1 MKKIL
6 IAANRQSGKGRGAK
20 VLQHAVQALQQ
31 NGVVCEV
38 LLSEYDGHLLQT
50 LPLRLA
56 EKWDTI
62 AALGGDGTL
71 FQVINCCLHTP
82 NFTTPLALIPAG
94 TGNSFSKELTGDKTQ
109 PAWQKIISDQPTA
122 IDVIQCRPHTPIDG
136 YPHGYYFITALGLGF
151 VSEVTVNSLRFKRLG
166 VLAYAA
172 SVLASLLHL
181 KTARM
186 QMVLDGKTIVRE
198 NVFVIICN
206 SRYAGGN
213 MKIAP
218 GARLD
223 DGLMEVIVLN
233 KVNRRTVIRAF
244 PSVFSGNH
252 VHHPN
257 IEFFC
262 GKELYLEAE
271 PVQILTPDG
280 EVAGQT
286 PATLTVQPQCLKF
299 IL

>member
-6 IAANRQSGKGRGAK
+6 IAANRQAGKGRGAK
-20 VLQHAVQALQQ
+20 VLQHAVHALLQ

-38 LLSEYDGHLLQT
+38 LLSEYDGHLLQA
-50 LPLRLA
+50 LPARLT

-62 AALGGDGTL
+62 VALGGDGTL

-82 NFTTPLALIPAG
+82 GFTTPLALLPAG
-94 TGNSFSKELTGDKTQ
+94 TGNSFSKELTGEAIES
-109 PAWQKIISDQPTA
+109 AWRKIISDQPTA
-122 IDVIQCRPHTPIDG
+122 IDVIHCRPHAPAAG
-136 YPHGYYFITALGLGF
+136 YPNGYYFITALGLGF
-151 VSEVTVNSLRFKRLG
+151 VSEVTVNALRFKRLG
-166 VLAYAA
+166 VLAYAL
-172 SVLASLLHL
+172 SVLTSLIHL
-181 KTARM
+181 KTTHM
-186 QMVLDGKTIVRE
+186 KMVLDGETIVRE
-198 NVFVIICN
+198 NVFVIVCN

-244 PSVFSGNH
+244 PSVFSGTH

-257 IEFFC
+257 IEIFS
-262 GKELYLEAE
+262 GEKLHLEAD

>member
-6 IAANRQSGKGRGAK
+6 IAANRQAGKGRGAK

-62 AALGGDGTL
+62 VALGGDGTL

-82 NFTTPLALIPAG
+82 NFATPLALIPAG

-122 IDVIQCRPHTPIDG
+122 IDVIHCRPHAPAAG

-151 VSEVTVNSLRFKRLG
+151 VSEVTVNALRFKRLG
-166 VLAYAA
+166 VLAYAV

-181 KTARM
+181 KTTRM

-198 NVFVIICN
+198 NVFVIVCN

-244 PSVFSGNH
+244 PSVFSGTH

-257 IEFFC
+257 IEIFC
-262 GKELYLEAE
+262 GKEMRLEAE

-286 PATLTVQPQCLKF
+286 PATLTVQPQRLQF